1 MDGSTPLEDLV
12 EEVVFRPLEEH
23 RRLKSRFLSRIA
35 DNPLV
40 DSSTLSL
47 ADVQRILGTN
57 TVSKY
62 WNLPGFQ
69 EWFLN
74 TGEYQE
80 RLEGLF
86 SLALDAAQDILLNQ
100 DPKAQ
105 SSRAAM
111 VRTMAELAGK
121 MRPKD
126 NGSAAGAAMA
136 KLIASMDQAQLSMFL
151 SKSGMNLQLEM
162 GRGPG
167 QLEMGKGE
175 PEKAIP
181 ISVDKPDE
189 V

>member
-1 MDGSTPLEDLV
+1 MSRKSVMDSDGAPLGDLV

-23 RRLKSRFLSRIA
+23 RRLKSKFLARIA
-35 DNPLV
+35 DNPMV
-40 DSSTLSL
+40 DTSTVTL
-47 ADVQRILGTN
+47 ADAQRILGTN
-57 TVSKY
+57 TVGKY

-86 SLALDAAQDILLNQ
+86 ALALDAAQDILMNQ

-126 NGSAAGAAMA
+126 TGSAAAAAMA
-136 KLIASMDQAQLSMFL
+136 RMIGSMDQAQLSVFL
-151 SKSGMNLQLEM
+151 SKSGVNFQLDA
-162 GRGPG
+162 GSNAD
-167 QLEMGKGE
+167 
-175 PEKAIP
+175 AIP
-181 ISVDKPDE
+181 AQIVVDKE
-189 V
+189 

>member
-1 MDGSTPLEDLV
+1 MSRKSVMDSNGTPLEDLV

-23 RRLKSRFLSRIA
+23 RKLKSRFLSRIA

-40 DSSTLSL
+40 DSSSISL
-47 ADVQRILGTN
+47 AEVQRILGTA
-57 TVSKY
+57 TVGKY

-80 RLEGLF
+80 RLESLF
-86 SLALDAAQDILLNQ
+86 ALALDAAQDILMNQ

-126 NGSAAGAAMA
+126 TGSSAAAAMA
-136 KLIASMDQAQLSMFL
+136 RMIGMMDQAQLSAFL
-151 SKSGMNLQLEM
+151 SKSGVDLL
-162 GRGPG
+162 
-167 QLEMGKGE
+167 GE
-175 PEKAIP
+175 AAANRDAIP
-181 ISVDKPDE
+181 AQIIIDKPE
-189 V
+189 